1 MILQATVLSM
11 GLIYTI
17 LDVQSDKVV
26 DFKVVSVCEVKNS
39 NAMEKKGFL
48 ETLKNIE
55 EAGVN
60 VVGFQLILI
69 PKLRNK

>member
-1 MILQATVLSM
+1 MILKATVLSM

-55 EAGVN
+55 AGVN
-60 VVGFQLILI
+60 VVGFKLILI